1 MATKVKEGAPAAPLE
16 PRKERSKSRDMGKK
30 MGGGKKGIW
39 GKKSSTEILM
49 APKVQKGDPN
59 YDSEND
65 GNVVFETM
73 DYRTTGSGPAPK
85 YDLVEAKQKMA
96 DILSEYFVSAET
108 EEATRSLEEL
118 QCAAF
123 HYVFVKRAI
132 TMALDKHEHEC
143 EMTSRLLSELYPK
156 TLTTPQIAKG
166 FERLLESSADLELDI
181 PNVRTKLA
189 TFLARAVVDE
199 ILPPKFLMDS
209 FVENID
215 REVIEIAKKKLSIKH
230 GTARLEKGWGPG
242 DGRPV
247 EELKQAV
254 DQLFQEYLLSSDIKE
269 ANRCVLELNAKHFHH
284 EVVKRAIQN
293 AVEQGEEQVAQMS
306 ALLAELMVEDTVSQQ
321 MMIQG
326 FNRVKENLK
335 DMTLDTP
342 KAPQLVA
349 LMVENAKRDG
359 VLPTDYTL

>member
-1 MATKVKEGAPAAPLE
+1 MVNDSAPAPVE
-16 PRKERSKSRDMGKK
+16 KKERTKSRDMGKK

-39 GKKSSTEILM
+39 GKKSSTEILT
-49 APKVQKGDPN
+49 APKLDRGDPN

-65 GNVVFETM
+65 ADVVFESSQYLTN
-73 DYRTTGSGPAPK
+73 GHSGPAPK
-85 YDLVEAKQKMA
+85 FDLVEAKKKMA

-108 EEATRSLEEL
+108 SEAARSLEEL
-118 QCAAF
+118 QSQAF

-209 FVENID
+209 FVANID
-215 REVIEIAKKKLSIKH
+215 PEVIEIAKKKLSIKH

-254 DQLFQEYLLSSDIKE
+254 DQLFQEYLLSSDVKE

-293 AVEQGEEQVAQMS
+293 AVEQGEEQVVQMS
-306 ALLAELMVEDTVSQQ
+306 ALLAELQVEDTISQQ
-321 MMIQG
+321 MIIQG

-342 KAPQLVA
+342 KAPVLVTM
-349 LMVENAKRDG
+349 MVENAKRDG
-359 VLPTDYTL
+359 VLPADYTL